1 MKQTADSTEAEADA
15 KKTAQAKEDMKNS
28 ADQQVL
34 NIRAKGEE
42 RRETEIS
49 EMNTKIAAVRKQID
63 ELNNKLSKQDA
74 EQEKKTAAL
83 TEE

>member
-42 RRETEIS
+42 RREAEIS